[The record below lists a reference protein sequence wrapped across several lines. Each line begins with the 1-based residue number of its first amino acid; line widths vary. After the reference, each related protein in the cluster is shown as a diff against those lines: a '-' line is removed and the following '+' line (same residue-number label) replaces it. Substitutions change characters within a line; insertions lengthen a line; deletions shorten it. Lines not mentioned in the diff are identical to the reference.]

1 MKIVVAPTLVAAAA
15 CLVTLL
21 AGCSPAKTN
30 QWSGYAEGEN
40 LYISAPVAGRLM
52 LLTAQSGQSVA
63 QDAPLFTLDA
73 SLQKAADAEA
83 AARVASAKAQAS
95 DTDKGRRR
103 EELAVTQAQVAQART
118 QAQLAETELKRRQE
132 LQTQGFIA
140 PAQVDDAQLQART
153 ARAHVAELEAALQAA
168 RLPAREDERTSAR
181 ALAAAAQ
188 SGQAQTDWQLQQ
200 TAQRAPSTGLVTDVF
215 YRPGEW
221 VAAGQPVL
229 SLLPPVNRK
238 ARFFVPEA
246 ALGSLKLGQ
255 NVQIHCDGCGADITA
270 QISYIA
276 PQAEYT
282 PPVIYSN
289 EQRGKLVFMIEA
301 RPVKAE
307 DAQRLHPGQP
317 LDVTP

>member
-1 MKIVVAPTLVAAAA
+1 MKRPKTTLLVLASMLAA
-15 CLVTLL
+15 C
-21 AGCSPAKTN
+21 SPKPPPGWA
-30 QWSGYAEGEN
+30 GYAEGETV
-40 LYISAPVAGRLM
+40 YVAAPVAGRLAT
-52 LLTAQSGQSVA
+52 LSVA
-63 QDAPLFTLDA
+63 AGESVQADQPLFTLDA
-73 SLQKAADAEA
+73 SLELAADAQ
-83 AARVASAKAQAS
+83 AQARAVS
-95 DTDKGRRR
+95 AQAQAADTDKGRRK
-103 EELAVTQAQVAQART
+103 EELAVSQAQLRQART
-118 QAQLAETELKRRQE
+118 QAEAARAELARRE
-132 LQTQGFIA
+132 GLQSQGFIA
-140 PAQVDDAQLQART
+140 PAQVDDQALALKTAQAR
-153 ARAHVAELEAALQAA
+153 VAELEAALQTAK
-168 RLPAREDERTSAR
+168 LPARVDERESAR

-188 SGQAQTDWQLQQ
+188 SGRSQTEWAVQQ
-200 TAQRAPSTGLVTDVF
+200 KAQRAPSNSAVMDVF

-229 SLLPPVNRK
+229 ALLPPANRK

-246 ALGSLKLGQ
+246 AIGSLKLGQ

-289 EQRGKLVFMIEA
+289 EQRGKLVFMVEA

>member
-1 MKIVVAPTLVAAAA
+1 MKKLMAPTLA
-15 CLVTLL
+15 CLALL

-30 QWSGYAEGEN
+30 HWSGYAEGEN

-52 LLTAQSGQSVA
+52 QLTVQSGQSVA

-83 AARVASAKAQAS
+83 AARAASAKAQAS

-200 TAQRAPSTGLVTDVF
+200 TAQRAPSAGLVTDVF

-229 SLLPPVNRK
+229 SLLPPANRK

-255 NVQIHCDGCGADITA
+255 NVQLHCDGCGADIAA

-289 EQRGKLVFMIEA
+289 EQRGKLVFMVEA